1 MNIKKFVNSDFGNL
15 TTLKSEKTGKI
26 MFLAKEVAEQWGHTN
41 LTQAL
46 NRIVSDKDKILVKKK
61 DYPEFMQELVLNK
74 MLSTKAQSVWLI
86 NESALYALT
95 LSSNLDKAQ
104 PFKDWVTQEVLP
116 SIREKGSYSFDSVS
130 IKELSQQTIREV
142 QVDNS
147 KKVNSLNY
155 TKGGVPSIID
165 YNRSNCKQVTGLE
178 PSQIKKIAKQK
189 NKSAKEILRETNP
202 ELAATMSLND
212 HFVNNGAKL
221 EQLVNLDKSAITLFK
236 EIGKLGF
243 TITE

>member
-1 MNIKKFVNSDFGNL
+1 MEIKKFVNSDFGSL

-26 MFLAKEVAEQWGHTN
+26 MFIGKEVAEQWGHTN
-41 LTQAL
+41 LRQATIRLL
-46 NRIVSDKDKILVKKK
+46 NKDEKLLVKKR
-61 DYPEFMQELVLNK
+61 DFPDFFNQLVCNNL
-74 MLSTKAQSVWLI
+74 LHTKVNSILLVS
-86 NESALYALT
+86 ESGLYKLCLA
-95 LSSNLDKAQ
+95 SNLDKAQ

-130 IKELSQQTIREV
+130 IKELSKQTIREI